1 MTAKAIVENQQ
12 HIKIIHKWKEG
23 IRETLVKVKNEYIE
37 WIKSFTNKFVES
49 LNKVEQNRELISF
62 VGEDKKQELRLIE
75 IQNKYHEILKI
86 FFKIQKTKPDDKLVT
101 IQSFREDMLGIQ
113 QFVILKDKE
122 IKKQAIR
129 VDKASRET
137 VDLDGLAIK
146 IFSKYLKFLQNK
158 VLEEQQR

>member
-1 MTAKAIVENQQ
+1 
-12 HIKIIHKWKEG
+12 
-23 IRETLVKVKNEYIE
+23 
-37 WIKSFTNKFVES
+37 
-49 LNKVEQNRELISF
+49 
-62 VGEDKKQELRLIE
+62 
-75 IQNKYHEILKI
+75 
-86 FFKIQKTKPDDKLVT
+86 
-101 IQSFREDMLGIQ
+101 MLAIQ
-113 QFVILKDKE
+113 QFVVLKDKE

>member
-1 MTAKAIVENQQ
+1 
-12 HIKIIHKWKEG
+12 
-23 IRETLVKVKNEYIE
+23 
-37 WIKSFTNKFVES
+37 
-49 LNKVEQNRELISF
+49 
-62 VGEDKKQELRLIE
+62 
-75 IQNKYHEILKI
+75 
-86 FFKIQKTKPDDKLVT
+86 
-101 IQSFREDMLGIQ
+101 MLSIQ

-158 VLEEQQR
+158 VLEEQQRQENDRRGGGANSNRVGPNAGSNAPPQVDDLSELPSQSIHMSEYPIERAAHTVQKAKNYAA